1 MNGVSESS
9 ATENEKG
16 RGRGNESTC
25 VESMGWGTIGTTVD
39 DVARRCWVR
48 GWVLVL
54 GLVSVGEGEG
64 TEGVCRGTG
73 GTIGGMFRPRPR
85 VRVEVG

>member
-1 MNGVSESS
+1 MSGVSESS
-9 ATENEKG
+9 AKEKERR

-25 VESMGWGTIGTTVD
+25 VESMGWGTIGIVD
-39 DVARRCWVR
+39 DAARRCRVR

-54 GLVSVGEGEG
+54 GRASVGEGMG
-64 TEGVCRGTG
+64 GAWRIG
-73 GTIGGMFRPRPR
+73 GTIGGMFLRPR